1 MKSIGKFLLLF
12 ITHMLIVVVIGI
24 ILSVIYALL
33 EYIGIAYWM
42 TGIRAKWSDE
52 VAVVIVC
59 LISYFVCSR
68 ISDKLKA
75 RKSLFVLGI
84 VIVVLYGLS
93 FISNIING
101 HVMIGYIMQM
111 ILGVVFIYSNR
122 PVKDTI

>member
-1 MKSIGKFLLLF
+1 
-12 ITHMLIVVVIGI
+12 MLIVVVIGI